1 MMRAMIETRDLSKR
15 YGETYAV
22 RNLNLS
28 VQPGRITAF
37 LGLNGAGKSTTIRM
51 LLGMIRPGEGGGYVL
66 GYRLE
71 DPDENVAMRKDVAFV
86 SEDKRL
92 YPYMTVAQMLHFTR
106 GFFPAWRDDLAE
118 TLLRKYELPPGRK
131 VRHLSKGM
139 RTKLALILAIA
150 RRPKL
155 LILDEPSEGLDPRGT
170 EQLLET
176 LTSEC
181 AEGTTVFF
189 SSHQIEE
196 VERISDQ
203 ICVIHRGTLVIDSP
217 TAGIFTSIGMDWRYL
232 KLIERRGRSAFRQPG
247 SASAIA
253 DATQGVQGSLW
264 RRTLPIKGKTRHR
277 QGQLALVCVLQVR
290 RRPGWRWRRGP
301 RKRFRCKRSYAN
313 AVR

>member
-1 MMRAMIETRDLSKR
+1 MTQAVIETRGLSKR
-15 YGETYAV
+15 YGENYAV
-22 RNLNLS
+22 HNLNLS

-51 LLGMIRPGEGGGYVL
+51 LLGMIRPSEGGGHVL

-71 DPDENVAMRKDVAFV
+71 DPNENVAMRQDVAFV

-106 GFFPAWRDDLAE
+106 GFYPAWRDDLAE
-118 TLLRKYELPPGRK
+118 TLLRKYELPPSRK

-139 RTKLALILAIA
+139 RTKLALILGIA

-155 LILDEPSEGLDPRGT
+155 LILDEPTEGLDPRGT

-176 LTSEC
+176 LTSES

-203 ICVIHRGTLVIDSP
+203 ICVIHRGALIMD
-217 TAGIFTSIGMDWRYL
+217 AGIDDLRQSWRRVDIVMPWTP
-232 KLIERRGRSAFRQPG
+232 KPEDFQMHGVERIRTRGQQVSLTVSG
-247 SASAIA
+247 NA
-253 DATQGVQGSLW
+253 DAVVARARESG
-264 RRTLPIKGKTRHR
+264 
-277 QGQLALVCVLQVR
+277 
-290 RRPGWRWRRGP
+290 
-301 RKRFRCKRSYAN
+301 AN
-313 AVR
+313 AVEVTPLGLRELFLQTIGE

>member
-1 MMRAMIETRDLSKR
+1 MTQPMIQTHGLSKR
-15 YGETYAV
+15 YGETWAV
-22 RNLNLS
+22 HNLNLN

-51 LLGMIRPGEGGGYVL
+51 LLGMIRPSEGGGHVL

-71 DPDENVAMRKDVAFV
+71 DPDENVALRKDVAFV

-118 TLLRKYELPPGRK
+118 MLLRKYELPPGRK

-139 RTKLALILAIA
+139 RTKLALILGIA

-176 LTSEC
+176 LASEC

-203 ICVIHRGTLVIDSP
+203 ICVIHRGALV
-217 TAGIFTSIGMDWRYL
+217 MDAAVDEL
-232 KLIERRGRSAFRQPG
+232 RQ
-247 SASAIA
+247 S
-253 DATQGVQGSLW
+253 W
-264 RRTLPIKGKTRHR
+264 RRVDIVMPWTPKPEDFQLRGVEKIRTR
-277 QGQLALVCVLQVR
+277 GQQVSVVVSGNADGVVER
-290 RRPGWRWRRGP
+290 ARASG
-301 RKRFRCKRSYAN
+301 AN
-313 AVR
+313 AIEVTPLNLRELFLQTIGD

>member
-1 MMRAMIETRDLSKR
+1 MTQPMIETRNLSKR
-15 YGETYAV
+15 YGESYAV

-51 LLGMIRPGEGGGYVL
+51 LLGMTRPGEGGGRIL
-66 GYRLE
+66 GHRLE
-71 DPDENVAMRKDVAFV
+71 DPAESVEIRKDVAFV
-86 SEDKRL
+86 NEDKRL

-118 TLLRKYELPPGRK
+118 ALLRKYELPPNRK

-139 RTKLALILAIA
+139 QTKLALILGIA

-155 LILDEPSEGLDPRGT
+155 LILDEPSDGLDPRGA

-181 AEGTTVFF
+181 AEGTTIFF
-189 SSHQIEE
+189 SSHRIEE

-203 ICVIHRGTLVIDSP
+203 ICVIHRGALV
-217 TAGIFTSIGMDWRYL
+217 MDAAVDDLRESWRRVD
-232 KLIERRGRSAFRQPG
+232 IVMPWAPDPEQFQM
-247 SASAIA
+247 
-253 DATQGVQGSLW
+253 QGVEKI
-264 RRTLPIKGKTRHR
+264 RAR
-277 QGQLALVCVLQVR
+277 GQQVSVVVNGNADLVVER
-290 RRPGWRWRRGP
+290 ARESG
-301 RKRFRCKRSYAN
+301 AN
-313 AVR
+313 AIEVTPLNLRELFLQTIGE

>member
-1 MMRAMIETRDLSKR
+1 MTQPTTNQAMIETRELSKR

-22 RNLNLS
+22 RNLNLT

-51 LLGMIRPGEGGGYVL
+51 LLGMIRPSEGGGHIL
-66 GYRLE
+66 GHRIE
-71 DPDENVAMRKDVAFV
+71 DPDENVALRKDVAFV

-118 TLLRKYELPPGRK
+118 ALLRKYELPPNRK

-139 RTKLALILAIA
+139 RTKFALILGIA

-196 VERISDQ
+196 VERIADQ
-203 ICVIHRGTLVIDSP
+203 ICVIHRGALV
-217 TAGIFTSIGMDWRYL
+217 MDAAVDELRQSWRRVDIVMPWAPRAEEFQIRGVE
-232 KLIERRGRSAFRQPG
+232 KIRTRGQQVSVVVNGNADGVIERARESGANSIDVTPLNLRELF
-247 SASAIA
+247 
-253 DATQGVQGSLW
+253 
-264 RRTLPIKGKTRHR
+264 
-277 QGQLALVCVLQVR
+277 LQTI
-290 RRPGWRWRRGP
+290 GE
-301 RKRFRCKRSYAN
+301 
-313 AVR
+313 

>member
-1 MMRAMIETRDLSKR
+1 
-15 YGETYAV
+15 
-22 RNLNLS
+22 
-28 VQPGRITAF
+28 
-37 LGLNGAGKSTTIRM
+37 M
-51 LLGMIRPGEGGGYVL
+51 LLGMIRPSEGGGHVL

-92 YPYMTVAQMLHFTR
+92 YPYMTVAQMLRFTR

-118 TLLRKYELPPGRK
+118 MLLRKYELPAGRK

-139 RTKLALILAIA
+139 RTKLALILGIA

-203 ICVIHRGTLVIDSP
+203 ICVIHRGTLV
-217 TAGIFTSIGMDWRYL
+217 MDAAL
-232 KLIERRGRSAFRQPG
+232 DELRQ
-247 SASAIA
+247 S
-253 DATQGVQGSLW
+253 W
-264 RRTLPIKGKTRHR
+264 RRVDIVMPWTPKAEQFQMRGVENIRTR
-277 QGQLALVCVLQVR
+277 GQQVSVVVSGNTDGVVER
-290 RRPGWRWRRGP
+290 ARESG
-301 RKRFRCKRSYAN
+301 AN
-313 AVR
+313 AIDVTPLNLRELFLQATGE

>member
-1 MMRAMIETRDLSKR
+1 MTHAVIQTRDLSKR
-15 YGETYAV
+15 YGEMYAV
-22 RNLNLS
+22 RNLNLN

-51 LLGMIRPGEGGGYVL
+51 LLGMIRPSEGGGHVL

-71 DPDENVAMRKDVAFV
+71 DPDESVAMRKDVAFV

-118 TLLRKYELPPGRK
+118 SLLRKYELPPRRK

-139 RTKLALILAIA
+139 RTKLALILGLA

-203 ICVIHRGTLVIDSP
+203 ICVIHRGALV
-217 TAGIFTSIGMDWRYL
+217 MDAAVDELRRSWRRVDIVMPSAPRAEEFQL
-232 KLIERRGRSAFRQPG
+232 RGVEKIRTRGQQVSVVVNGNADGVIERARESGANSIDVTPLNLRELF
-247 SASAIA
+247 
-253 DATQGVQGSLW
+253 
-264 RRTLPIKGKTRHR
+264 
-277 QGQLALVCVLQVR
+277 LQTI
-290 RRPGWRWRRGP
+290 GE
-301 RKRFRCKRSYAN
+301 
-313 AVR
+313 

>member
-28 VQPGRITAF
+28 VHPGRITAF

-51 LLGMIRPGEGGGYVL
+51 LLGMIRPSEGGGYVL

-203 ICVIHRGTLVIDSP
+203 ICVIHRGTLVMD
-217 TAGIFTSIGMDWRYL
+217 AGADELRQSWRRVDIVMPGAL
-232 KLIERRGRSAFRQPG
+232 K
-247 SASAIA
+247 A
-253 DATQGVQGSLW
+253 DEFQMRGVQTI
-264 RRTLPIKGKTRHR
+264 RTR
-277 QGQLALVCVLQVR
+277 GQQVSVVVSENTDGVVER
-290 RRPGWRWRRGP
+290 AREAG
-301 RKRFRCKRSYAN
+301 AN
-313 AVR
+313 AIEVTPLNLRELFLQTIGD